1 MLVIGIRLTDFERWN
16 ELGEADEKEEEVEEE
31 FELIEEHH
39 WDEGYHVVLL
49 VSDLVAWIPPG
60 DCPTVH
66 VQRSFLH
73 WVLGLCQTILTSFF
87 QIET

>member
-1 MLVIGIRLTDFERWN
+1 MLVKGIGLTDFERRN
-16 ELGEADEKEEEVEEE
+16 ELGEADEKEEEIEEE

-49 VSDLVAWIPPG
+49 VSNLVARIPPG
-60 DCPTVH
+60 DCPAVH
-66 VQRSFLH
+66 VQRPFLH
-73 WVLGLCQTILTSFF
+73 WVLGLCKTILTSFF